1 MIRTIAAALA
11 AFVFV
16 AFSAN
21 AAEEKPPT
29 STSTDAARTETAKDA
44 KASKKAMKKAKK
56 KAKKAATP
64 DTATPQ
70 PQK

>member
-29 STSTDAARTETAKDA
+29 STDTARTDTAKDA

-56 KAKKAATP
+56 KAKKAAP
-64 DTATPQ
+64 ADTSSTTA
-70 PQK
+70 K